1 MLCLPRRR
9 KSLFAFILS
18 LAVHLGW
25 KLAETPK
32 FVANLTT
39 SSVNIRN
46 SSRVINVIPRK
57 TAGYFCLHLEESA

>member
-18 LAVHLGW
+18 LAVISVGAC
-25 KLAETPK
+25 KNPEV
-32 FVANLTT
+32 VANLTT